1 MSPMRP
7 LVVVLSVVSAGLF
20 VQPEAAQ
27 VANNPGTRWV
37 LTVTSDAPSSDQ
49 RRGIALVERMI
60 AGGQLRLVRRTDD
73 PLTPSHTHER
83 YQQTHRGLP
92 VLGADVSVQRRGGQV
107 ISVFGTVYDGLT
119 ATVDARLTVTQV
131 LSTLSARGFSPIQ
144 TTGPMSIFPAAD
156 GSLSVVYSIRSHD
169 GKLAYVDVSTASTV
183 FELDAFQKQ
192 AAVGTGTGVIG
203 DSKKMSTTR
212 QGGTYVSSDGLRP
225 PALDTLDMRGDSNR
239 TSGIAAGLVAP
250 AGSDLARS
258 ADNVWTDAGVVDA
271 HVHAGW
277 VYDYYFKRFGRRGLD
292 DNNVRILSLVNPL
305 RPADF
310 RISPPSLQPLFVNA
324 IYSTACRCMIY
335 GPGIPAGVLP
345 QFPNGVRN
353 FSGALDVVAHEL
365 THAVTDAS
373 SRLIYANESG
383 ALNEAFSDIM
393 GASVEFFHA
402 TPGGRAPADYTMGED
417 LASPPAAALMRSL
430 SAPAEFG
437 QPSHYSSRAY
447 IGATRHFDG
456 GGVHVNSGIANHA
469 FYLAIEGGLHAD
481 TGVPVTGVGTQNRE
495 QIEKVFYRAF
505 TSMLP
510 SSATFYMARL
520 ATLQSARDQFG
531 VNSAVE
537 RAIRSAWDAVGVYS
551 PAAALTTQFSPEV
564 VPPDSGTCGG
574 TRPTFMFR
582 VSVAEFQQVG
592 FTVDAVEINTFDAAG
607 RLIGLQRFIGTQFRD
622 WFNQCQPGSTRIAPG
637 AVACV
642 TLCASLGG
650 RTAGA
655 ALFTFEGSDDNA
667 NYGFFNSDYVMF
679 GRQLFGTE
687 PSDAATGTV
696 TYTKAVQQ

>member
-1 MSPMRP
+1 
-7 LVVVLSVVSAGLF
+7 
-20 VQPEAAQ
+20 
-27 VANNPGTRWV
+27 
-37 LTVTSDAPSSDQ
+37 
-49 RRGIALVERMI
+49 
-60 AGGQLRLVRRTDD
+60 
-73 PLTPSHTHER
+73 
-83 YQQTHRGLP
+83 
-92 VLGADVSVQRRGGQV
+92 
-107 ISVFGTVYDGLT
+107 
-119 ATVDARLTVTQV
+119 
-131 LSTLSARGFSPIQ
+131 
-144 TTGPMSIFPAAD
+144 
-156 GSLSVVYSIRSHD
+156 
-169 GKLAYVDVSTASTV
+169 
-183 FELDAFQKQ
+183 
-192 AAVGTGTGVIG
+192 
-203 DSKKMSTTR
+203 
-212 QGGTYVSSDGLRP
+212 
-225 PALDTLDMRGDSNR
+225 
-239 TSGIAAGLVAP
+239 
-250 AGSDLARS
+250 
-258 ADNVWTDAGVVDA
+258 
-271 HVHAGW
+271 
-277 VYDYYFKRFGRRGLD
+277 
-292 DNNVRILSLVNPL
+292 
-305 RPADF
+305 
-310 RISPPSLQPLFVNA
+310 
-324 IYSTACRCMIY
+324 
-335 GPGIPAGVLP
+335 
-345 QFPNGVRN
+345 
-353 FSGALDVVAHEL
+353 
-365 THAVTDAS
+365 
-373 SRLIYANESG
+373 
-383 ALNEAFSDIM
+383 
-393 GASVEFFHA
+393 
-402 TPGGRAPADYTMGED
+402 MGED